1 MILRLILTSLF
12 LLMPFGCVYAQGEYF
27 QEGQSGYAITG
38 SVSTSSHASAMGLSV
53 GYSHRAMIDLSV
65 GLARVSPDDAGSLDG
80 DLTAGSLVLG
90 SAVHLARQSS
100 GGRPVSVSVQFGLQR
115 DYWSTEMPMHPEGH
129 ALWLGG
135 NFTRQTQLGDRQRAH
150 NYLGLRWVRSSV
162 SSKYADATGVQNSE
176 SRLLVTLGAAV
187 AIVTGNVDKRR
198 VSYASSQVVIDP
210 SLTFDTRDGSRE
222 FAINIS
228 FLIGQAPP
236 YERW

>member
-1 MILRLILTSLF
+1 MILRLILTCLF
-12 LLMPFGCVYAQGEYF
+12 LLMPFGCVYAQGEYL

-38 SVSTSSHASAMGLSV
+38 SVSTGSHASAMGLSV
-53 GYSHRAMIDLSV
+53 GYSYRAMIDLSV
-65 GLARVSPDDAGSLDG
+65 GLARVSPDDAGRLDG

-90 SAVHLARQSS
+90 SAVHLARQSP
-100 GGRPVSVSVQFGLQR
+100 GGQPVSASAHCGLQK
-115 DYWSTEMPMHPEGH
+115 DYWSTELPMHPESH

-135 NFTRQTQLGDRQRAH
+135 NFTREMRLGDRQCAH
-150 NYLGLRWVRSSV
+150 NYLGLRWVRNSV
-162 SSKYADATGVQNSE
+162 SSKYADATGVQNSQ

-187 AIVTGNVDKRR
+187 AIVTGKVDKRR

-222 FAINIS
+222 FAINVS

-236 YERW
+236 YDRW